1 MTGEVCTHR
10 AAPVNNLF
18 LGAFSKAE
26 IMSALKGRSDFKERS
41 VAAKDG
47 VALYMQACMHA

>member
-26 IMSALKGRSDFKERS
+26 IMSALKVRSDFK
-41 VAAKDG
+41 
-47 VALYMQACMHA
+47 